1 MPLEWPHMN
10 DDIEPGNGPISTQP
24 TGNPD
29 LGMPG
34 DSPLADAPQPEAPA
48 LEPDSTEPAADAA
61 DQEGAAIPLDE
72 DAPLDA
78 GLSLESVVDVTEPPD
93 ETTVEPVDEAAEP
106 QRETR
111 RLSRGERDVYDRT
124 RQRFAACSRCG
135 YLIADCLLL
144 VGEETLQNAAIRSRD
159 GWLRL
164 EGDERLRLL
173 LDKAFGVRL
182 GLGYDY
188 MDGTCPE
195 CRRRFVFAA
204 LEDGPVRLKLRT

>member
-10 DDIEPGNGPISTQP
+10 DDTATGNGPTSTQP
-24 TGNPD
+24 TGDPD
-29 LGMPG
+29 LGLPG
-34 DSPLADAPQPEAPA
+34 DSPLADAPEPEGP
-48 LEPDSTEPAADAA
+48 EPDSAEPEAKAAGQD
-61 DQEGAAIPLDE
+61 GAAVPLDE
-72 DAPLDA
+72 DTLPDA
-78 GLSLESVVDVTEPPD
+78 DLSLEAVVDVAPTAD
-93 ETTVEPVDEAAEP
+93 ETTVEPVDEPAEP
-106 QRETR
+106 RHETR

-204 LEDGPVRLKLRT
+204 LESGQVRLKLRT